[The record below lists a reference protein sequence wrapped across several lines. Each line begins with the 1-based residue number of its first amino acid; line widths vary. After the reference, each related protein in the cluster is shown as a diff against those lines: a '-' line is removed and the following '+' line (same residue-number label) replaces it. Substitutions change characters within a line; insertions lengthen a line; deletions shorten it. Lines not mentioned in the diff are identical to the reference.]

1 MKYSLIM
8 LPNPII
14 VSDEKITEESYVY
27 GGERGVFIAL
37 FTEEHPE
44 HFTNCK
50 KIVAAEGLPR
60 ITEVP
65 EIDVSLLTPNDLNI
79 IKWVDVDAY
88 STLFADQI
96 KRFAPIDDAAWLNA
110 KEHYAFGFRKSQY
123 LNQNK
128 FSIEDIEKA
137 VRYGRDYRDS
147 LLFEEDLAVNFK
159 LFVQSI
165 SKPKVFGVELE
176 MEEKGGD
183 NLTNAFNEKQ
193 IYYQQPKITNNKV
206 KIINVWKEQN

>member
-8 LPNPII
+8 LTNPII

-27 GGERGVFIAL
+27 GGEQGIFISR
-37 FTEEHPE
+37 FIEQHPE
-44 HFTNCK
+44 RFTNCK
-50 KIVAAEGLPR
+50 KVVAAKGMPR
-60 ITEVP
+60 ITRVP
-65 EIDVSLLTPNDLNI
+65 EIDVSLLTPNDLDI
-79 IKWVDVDAY
+79 IKWVDVDSY
-88 STLFADQI
+88 STQFANLI
-96 KRFAPIDDAAWLNA
+96 KGIAPIDDAAWLNA
-110 KEHYAFGFRKSQY
+110 KEHYAFGFGKSQH
-123 LNQNK
+123 LNQKK

-147 LLFEEDLAVNFK
+147 LLFEEDFAVNFK

-176 MEEKGGD
+176 MEEITENVVNFKGYPSKKHF
-183 NLTNAFNEKQ
+183 T
-193 IYYQQPKITNNKV
+193 PKITNNKV